1 MCIDLFFCVE
11 SCFSNL
17 PHFKSPPRYPEMS
30 PRNSVGISPRNSVGG
45 GGGSGGE
52 STMLDDAKR
61 ASRGRGSDRSKNSSS
76 SSGDQRSKNSKKSK
90 KSKNKKP
97 KLSWKIRLSTAEVI
111 EKNKHL
117 SRNLTVTPI
126 FSLFEVCNSK
136 VPTKDKD
143 DRGKVIY
150 ETKLKEAKRLVFPFK
165 VLSESPHDIVCEIAR
180 DGYLE
185 DLKSPNPDLP
195 DFKLPLKETDFDRI
209 SGELTR
215 MQMAH
220 GK

>member
-1 MCIDLFFCVE
+1 MCVDLFFCVE
-11 SCFSNL
+11 LCFSNL
-17 PHFKSPPRYPEMS
+17 PSRYPEMS
-30 PRNSVGISPRNSVGG
+30 PRNSVGMSPRNSVGG
-45 GGGSGGE
+45 GEGSGGE

-76 SSGDQRSKNSKKSK
+76 SSDQRSKNSKKSK
-90 KSKNKKP
+90 KSKNRKQKV
-97 KLSWKIRLSTAEVI
+97 SWKIRLSTAEVI